1 MVCVTWLSPV
11 LINGDAFYSLQ
22 LPSPQVLKALTIQIQ
37 ELNAKPCE
45 LRIYCSKE
53 EITKEL
59 EINPVVNLRRF
70 LSYCFLLQWIPCDP
84 RWISCLDKSWPQ
96 TNLCTSSDVTND
108 SPVTMWV
115 SQTNLGLMYYIQDRT
130 VGTVNGEVI
139 SDVSY
144 SQTGNLNMETILF
157 KTYSDH

>member
-22 LPSPQVLKALTIQIQ
+22 LPSPQVLKALAIQIL
-37 ELNAKPCE
+37 ELNVKPCE

-70 LSYCFLLQWIPCDP
+70 LSYCFLLQWVPCDP
-84 RWISCLDKSWPQ
+84 GWISCSDKSWPQ
-96 TNLCTSSDVTND
+96 TNLC
-108 SPVTMWV
+108 
-115 SQTNLGLMYYIQDRT
+115 I
-130 VGTVNGEVI
+130 I
-139 SDVSY
+139 SDISNESPATMAIFQSPMGV
-144 SQTGNLNMETILF
+144 MILRKDAWF
-157 KTYSDH
+157 TKTYPNSCHLFELDCKLLRAGTLSVMCL

>member
-22 LPSPQVLKALTIQIQ
+22 LPSPQVLKALTIQIL
-37 ELNAKPCE
+37 ELNVKPRE

-84 RWISCLDKSWPQ
+84 GWISCLDKSWPQ
-96 TNLCTSSDVTND
+96 TNLC
-108 SPVTMWV
+108 
-115 SQTNLGLMYYIQDRT
+115 I
-130 VGTVNGEVI
+130 I
-139 SDVSY
+139 SDVSNK
-144 SQTGNLNMETILF
+144 SPATMWLSHMSLGADVLNRRWKNWQKVQNQQFSNSRNEW
-157 KTYSDH
+157 KACRHPSCTY